1 MAHKTSAVA
10 DEPIEVLFVLQD
22 KFNLMD
28 FAGPAEVFTSALH
41 EIKDKCRFGDNIQQP
56 LERLS

>member
-10 DEPIEVLFVLQD
+10 DEPIEVLFCLQD

-28 FAGPAEVFTSALH
+28 FSGAAEVFTTALH
-41 EIKDKCRFGDNIQQP
+41 EIKDKCR
-56 LERLS
+56 